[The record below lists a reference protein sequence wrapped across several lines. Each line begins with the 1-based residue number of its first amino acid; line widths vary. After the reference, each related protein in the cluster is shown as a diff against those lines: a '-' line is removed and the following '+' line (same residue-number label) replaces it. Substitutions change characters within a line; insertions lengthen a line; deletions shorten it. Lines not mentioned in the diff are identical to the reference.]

1 MEYYRHTQTGCV
13 VIISFLIALALSA
26 YPLLSKR
33 LDWVLPGLLIF
44 IGILTALF
52 ASLTVIIH
60 QDTLEIRFGIGIIKK
75 RFQLRDI
82 ESCRIVKNPWYSGWG
97 IHRTSTGWLY
107 NVSGFHAVE
116 IRMKSGDRHRIGT
129 DVPDELDKAIKYSIE
144 RTRNEHDH
152 K

>member
-1 MEYYRHTQTGCV
+1 MEYYRHTQTGYM
-13 VIISFLIALALSA
+13 VIISFIITLALIT
-26 YPLLSKR
+26 YPMLSHN
-33 LDWVLPGLLIF
+33 LDWILCAVLVF
-44 IGILTALF
+44 IGILTVLF

-75 RFQLRDI
+75 KFPLSDI
-82 ESCRIVKNPWYSGWG
+82 ESCHIVKNPWYYGWG
-97 IHRTSTGWLY
+97 LHRTPHGWLY

-144 RTRNEHDH
+144 RTRR
-152 K
+152 